1 MDRQAIGEEHLNSIL
16 YAMLPLFLAMLLYLW
31 QSGNYFFRLHRVG
44 LTIAFIG
51 YTLGNIGLMI
61 DIYEQ
66 GE

>member
-1 MDRQAIGEEHLNSIL
+1 
-16 YAMLPLFLAMLLYLW
+16 MLPLFLAMLLYLW